1 MLKFYIICLNVIDAA
16 LTKSKITL
24 IFYIFSV
31 QNYLIVNVILRGFK
45 MISKNIQTALN
56 KQLNA
61 EFYSSYFYLS
71 MSAYFEANDLQGF
84 AKWFRMQADEEYAHA
99 MKIFDYVYQVGG
111 EVALQKIDGPKTKW
125 NSFLEVFK
133 DTFVHEQKVTK
144 SINAIVDLA
153 QREKDHATVNFLQWF
168 VGEQVEEEATA
179 QMNVKKMEMIGDSK
193 SGLFMLDN
201 ELGSRTIQQ
210 PTAE

>member
-1 MLKFYIICLNVIDAA
+1 VINAA

-24 IFYIFSV
+24 IFYIFGTE
-31 QNYLIVNVILRGFK
+31 NYLIVYVILRGFK

-61 EFYSSYFYLS
+61 EYYSSYFYLS

-111 EVALQKIDGPKTKW
+111 EVSLQKIDGPKTKW

-153 QREKDHATVNFLQWF
+153 QKEKDHATVNFLQWF

-201 ELGSRTIQQ
+201 ELGSRITQQ

>member
-1 MLKFYIICLNVIDAA
+1 MIDAA

>member
-1 MLKFYIICLNVIDAA
+1 MIDAA
-16 LTKSKITL
+16 LTKSKITF

-71 MSAYFEANDLQGF
+71 MSAYFEAKDLQGF

-133 DTFVHEQKVTK
+133 DTFEHEQKVTK
-144 SINAIVDLA
+144 SINTLVDLA
-153 QREKDHATVNFLQWF
+153 QKEKDHATVNFLQWF
-168 VGEQVEEEATA
+168 VSEQVEEEATA

-201 ELGSRTIQQ
+201 ELGSRINQK
-210 PTAE
+210 

>member
-1 MLKFYIICLNVIDAA
+1 MIDAA
-16 LTKSKITL
+16 LTKSKITF

-201 ELGSRTIQQ
+201 ELGSRTAQQ
-210 PTAE
+210 STAE

>member
-1 MLKFYIICLNVIDAA
+1 VIDAA
-16 LTKSKITL
+16 LIKSKITL
-24 IFYIFSV
+24 IFYIFGIE
-31 QNYLIVNVILRGFK
+31 NYLIVNVILRGFK

-61 EFYSSYFYLS
+61 EYYSSYFYLS

-144 SINAIVDLA
+144 SINTIVDLA
-153 QREKDHATVNFLQWF
+153 QKEKDHATVNFLQWF

-179 QMNVKKMEMIGDSK
+179 QQNVKRMEMIGDSK

-201 ELGSRTIQQ
+201 ELGSRTAQQ
-210 PTAE
+210 PATE

>member
-1 MLKFYIICLNVIDAA
+1 VIDAA

-31 QNYLIVNVILRGFK
+31 QNYLIINVILRGFK

>member
-1 MLKFYIICLNVIDAA
+1 MIDAA
-16 LTKSKITL
+16 LRKSKITL
-24 IFYIFSV
+24 IFYIFGIE
-31 QNYLIVNVILRGFK
+31 NYLIVNVILRGFK

-61 EFYSSYFYLS
+61 EYYSSYFYLS

-111 EVALQKIDGPKTKW
+111 EVSLQKIDGPKTKW

-153 QREKDHATVNFLQWF
+153 QKEKDHATVNFLQWF
-168 VGEQVEEEATA
+168 VGEQVEEEASA
-179 QMNVKKMEMIGDSK
+179 QQNVKRMEMIGDSK

-201 ELGSRTIQQ
+201 ELGSRTVQQ